1 MAIILDGDNG
11 VTTPVISA
19 GNIVGQVCFFALN
32 TAPTGFLKC
41 NGAEISRTTYADL
54 FAVIGTTFGAGNGTT
69 TFALPD
75 LRGEFI
81 RGWDDGKGT
90 DSGRTFG
97 SSQGDAIRNITGSL
111 NQVGNQPA
119 ATFGSTSI
127 GALFSSNRANAGG
140 AGGGGT
146 SNNAGRVNFDASLV
160 VPTAQENRPIN
171 VALLA
176 CIKF

>member
-41 NGAEISRTTYADL
+41 NGAVISRTTYADL
-54 FAVIGTTFGAGNGTT
+54 FAVIGTTFGAGDGTT

-90 DSGRTFG
+90 DSGRVFG
-97 SSQGDAIRNITGSL
+97 SSQAHSFASHSHDYQR
-111 NQVGNQPA
+111 
-119 ATFGSTSI
+119 
-127 GALFSSNRANAGG
+127 
-140 AGGGGT
+140 AGGGSGSFLLQSGSALRLDPSIPTTSVGGT
-146 SNNAGRVNFDASLV
+146 E
-160 VPTAQENRPIN
+160 TRPIN